1 MLEDLSADTSKA
13 ARIPNPKKYPMKT
26 VSLFALVSSSLAFVS
41 VVATA
46 TEIDFTAAEGYT
58 EATLSG
64 QQGWTGS
71 TAYYVPS
78 GLGQVRATDLNF
90 ADMYYG
96 AQTLNTAAGTITYA
110 LDFNFTCDLPTVP
123 TLVNGM
129 SVKLST
135 SSVSTNT
142 TNIGLNYTTTGNF
155 VFFYFSGSGSYL
167 AGSGL
172 APTAL
177 GLNAATSDY
186 VSDSLRI
193 TVEMTKGETATDW
206 TLTTTL
212 YNIDTDTVLRT
223 ISSTAGITSEAFFN
237 ADSIFAGFNSGAN
250 SANGG
255 YSEFNVE
262 RFEITSVPEPAG
274 AGFALG
280 AVGLLFVFWRMRARK
295 TK

>member
-1 MLEDLSADTSKA
+1 M
-13 ARIPNPKKYPMKT
+13 KK
-26 VSLFALVSSSLAFVS
+26 VSLFALLSSSLAFASSLV
-41 VVATA
+41 TA
-46 TEIDFTAAEGYT
+46 TEIDFTEAEGYNA
-58 EATLSG
+58 ATLNG

-71 TAYYVPS
+71 TGYYIPAWY
-78 GLGQVRATDLNF
+78 GETTAANLNF

-96 AQTLNTAAGTITYA
+96 GETLDTAAGTITYA
-110 LDFNFTCDLPTVP
+110 LDFNFTYDLPTVA
-123 TLVNGM
+123 TNINGM

-135 SSVSTNT
+135 SSTSANT
-142 TNIGLNYTTTGNF
+142 TNIGLNYSTTGNF
-155 VFFYFSGSGSYL
+155 VFFYFSGAGSYL
-167 AGSGL
+167 AGNGL

-193 TVEMTKGETATDW
+193 TVEMTKGATASDW

-223 ISSTAGITSEAFFN
+223 ISSTAGVTSEAFFS

-280 AVGLLFVFWRMRARK
+280 AIGLLFAFWRMRARK